1 MTLFVLALALK
12 VSVKSIYVG
21 LLPVS
26 SCRWTVS
33 VASFTVGIVGLFKIS
48 ATPLVAFQSELT
60 WAAGIGGVFV
70 KSL

>member
-1 MTLFVLALALK
+1 MFIVVFVPELAVNVPTGVPFWL
-12 VSVKSIYVG
+12 I
-21 LLPVS
+21 
-26 SCRWTVS
+26 VS
-33 VASFTVGIVGLFKIS
+33 VALFTVGIVGLFKIS